1 MKKILPLLL
10 SLVTI
15 SSLAFAEIATPSP
28 SKSTPASTPAP
39 AKPLPKPPTTSTPPP
54 ASPSNPNVFQKI
66 FGSRLNKSP
75 VPPAAPPPTTPS
87 QKPKPKRPTPEKD
100 PEETTPPTDPSPTPA
115 VPPKKGRKGK
125 TPPVIATPTDID
137 PAALEQLRFNAAKT
151 KAMTKP
157 EIIELKAKADQA
169 ATEDDARN
177 AQRTYTKAL
186 YREMR
191 QIDET
196 IEERVKA
203 VESAVL
209 KRLDSK

>member
-1 MKKILPLLL
+1 
-10 SLVTI
+10 
-15 SSLAFAEIATPSP
+15 
-28 SKSTPASTPAP
+28 
-39 AKPLPKPPTTSTPPP
+39 
-54 ASPSNPNVFQKI
+54 
-66 FGSRLNKSP
+66 
-75 VPPAAPPPTTPS
+75 
-87 QKPKPKRPTPEKD
+87 
-100 PEETTPPTDPSPTPA
+100 
-115 VPPKKGRKGK
+115 
-125 TPPVIATPTDID
+125 
-137 PAALEQLRFNAAKT
+137 
-151 KAMTKP
+151 MTKP

-177 AQRTYTKAL
+177 AQRIYTKAL